1 VGLFG
6 SGQVDGYAVLDF
18 ETTGLSSS
26 SDRVVEVAVVHVS
39 LAGKVTS
46 SWTTLVNPGTDS
58 VGATEIHGVE
68 PEDVLGAPSFADLAP
83 GLLGLLS
90 NRVLVAHNAKFDVKF
105 LAAEARR
112 AGLAAPTDL
121 PVLCTME
128 TARKLMPRLAR
139 HTLESCCAEAKV
151 RNRSAH
157 AALSDAT
164 ATAELLAYFLRKKN
178 GAKLPEW
185 KKSLAAPFAPP
196 GRSSKLAKAWTRE
209 DAARSRRRPRLFGR
223 PSAPPAPPAA
233 PRPSTPGA
241 GSRLLRAMAAAVD
254 KSAREARDRTELR
267 EAVREGA
274 ERARQSRLETA
285 RSDELN
291 RISRVLA
298 AHLQDRKERE
308 QRN

>member
-1 VGLFG
+1 MGLFG
-6 SGQVDGYAVLDF
+6 SKQVDGYTVLDF
-18 ETTGLSSS
+18 ETTGLSAS

-39 LAGKVTS
+39 LAGTVTS
-46 SWTTLVNPGTDS
+46 SWTTLVNPGTGS
-58 VGATEIHGVE
+58 VGATEIHGIE
-68 PEDVLGAPSFADLAP
+68 SEDVLGAPSFGDLAP

-90 NRVLVAHNAKFDVKF
+90 NRVLVAHNAKFDAKF
-105 LAAEARR
+105 LAAEVRR
-112 AGLAAPTDL
+112 AGLPAPTDL

-151 RNRSAH
+151 RNKSAH

-185 KKSLAAPFAPP
+185 KKLLGAPFAPP
-196 GRSSKLAKAWTRE
+196 GRSSKLVKAWTRE
-209 DAARSRRRPRLFGR
+209 DAARSRRRPRLFSR
-223 PSAPPAPPAA
+223 PTASPASLAVPQS
-233 PRPSTPGA
+233 STPGV
-241 GSRLLRAMAAAVD
+241 GSRVLRAMAAAVD
-254 KSAREARDRTELR
+254 KSAREAQDRAELR

-285 RSDELN
+285 RNDELD

-308 QRN
+308 ERL